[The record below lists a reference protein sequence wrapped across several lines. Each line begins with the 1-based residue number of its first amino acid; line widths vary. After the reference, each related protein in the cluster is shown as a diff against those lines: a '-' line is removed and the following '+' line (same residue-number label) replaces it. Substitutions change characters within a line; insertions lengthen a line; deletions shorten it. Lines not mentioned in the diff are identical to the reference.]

1 MKPPQTHLAMPYLLR
16 PLLLTAPALLL
27 PLAATAQVQAQPS
40 LCTKDEVT
48 EWSCTAGRKV
58 YSLCASR
65 DLGPTSGTL
74 QYRAGKKGS
83 KPELAFP
90 DPATHP
96 KGHFVLNI
104 VSRGA
109 TLSFS
114 NKGYT
119 YYVYEPLAGQTV
131 IDVSKGDTPIGSI
144 TCGNATDTLTLTSTQ
159 NRFKTLGVFQ

>member
-1 MKPPQTHLAMPYLLR
+1 MPDFRLT
-16 PLLLTAPALLL
+16 LLLAAPALLL
-27 PLAATAQVQAQPS
+27 PLTATAQAQAS

-83 KPELAFP
+83 KPEFAYP

-119 YYVYEPLAGQTV
+119 YDVYEPLTGQTV
-131 IDVSKGDTPIGSI
+131 IDVSKGPTPLGSI
-144 TCGNATDTLTLTSTQ
+144 TCGAATETLTLTVVQ
-159 NRFKTLGVFQ
+159 NRYKALGVFQ